1 MMPPQQR
8 NVIGAGTAEPCE
20 RITDRMRL
28 LRSGQYVQTVLI
40 VVAVVTRGRRRLAA
54 GRLGLAEAAP
64 VQLLTA
70 AAAEAATAAQ
80 RCDPLPPAPHGT
92 PEVLGHEPVT
102 QDGTVSLFVHLH
114 RHLTG
119 RCQNVQYANEVVR
132 VVMFTC
138 K

>member
-1 MMPPQQR
+1 VMPPQQR
-8 NVIGAGTAEPCE
+8 NVIGAGTAESRE

-102 QDGTVSLFVHLH
+102 QDGTVSLFVHLQ

-119 RCQNVQYANEVVR
+119 HCQNVQYANEVVR